1 MKYLDYRENV
11 EHGTFDF
18 PIAHYKLDPHHP
30 KYEMMHHWH
39 PECEIIRVNKGKL
52 TLTLGSKETVA
63 KQGDIVYITDGVTHS
78 GHPSDGC
85 EYECLVFDAR
95 GVTSGSKVNIRQ
107 MENVLKHKRIINSI
121 MSTSDSELKTIISS
135 LFDAMSLMYPGYEFT
150 VTGALMQFYGY
161 VFKNHLYSNTESA
174 GFKSEEQQLMLKDV
188 INYIEQNY
196 NEKIT
201 LADLS
206 QKAGMSP
213 KYFCSVFYKM
223 TRKTPIEYINAYR
236 IECACEKLITTDDSV
251 TDVALLCGFNDVSYF
266 TKTFKKHKNMTPLR
280 YRRSD
285 V

>member
-1 MKYLDYRENV
+1 
-11 EHGTFDF
+11 
-18 PIAHYKLDPHHP
+18 
-30 KYEMMHHWH
+30 
-39 PECEIIRVNKGKL
+39 
-52 TLTLGSKETVA
+52 
-63 KQGDIVYITDGVTHS
+63 
-78 GHPSDGC
+78 
-85 EYECLVFDAR
+85 
-95 GVTSGSKVNIRQ
+95 
-107 MENVLKHKRIINSI
+107 
-121 MSTSDSELKTIISS
+121 
-135 LFDAMSLMYPGYEFT
+135 MSLMYPGYEFT